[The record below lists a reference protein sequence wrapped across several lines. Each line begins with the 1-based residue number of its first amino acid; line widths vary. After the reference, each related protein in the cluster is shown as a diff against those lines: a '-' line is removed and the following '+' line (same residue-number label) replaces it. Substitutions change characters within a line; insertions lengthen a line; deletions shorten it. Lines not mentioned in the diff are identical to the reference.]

1 MHVNPTISSEPLVS
15 QLLVG
20 GDQLV
25 LLGEVEMVLF
35 QISEEPVE
43 DEAEIL
49 DQVAS
54 PAEGEGP
61 QSFKALMLVQVDEEL
76 QDDEL
81 AEDPVDLEIRGLG
94 HPLKHDRQISIF
106 PSGGCQGTKQIF
118 LFLFH

>member
-1 MHVNPTISSEPLVS
+1 MYVNPSIWREPVVLQV
-15 QLLVG
+15 LEG

-25 LLGEVEMVLF
+25 LLSEVEMVLF

-43 DEAEIL
+43 DEAEVL

-61 QSFKALMLVQVDEEL
+61 QSFKALMLVQVHEEL

-81 AEDPVDLEIRGLG
+81 AEDPVDLEIRGLC
-94 HPLKHDRQISIF
+94 HPLKHGRQISAI
-106 PSGGCQGTKQIF
+106 PSGGCQGSN
-118 LFLFH
+118 

>member
-1 MHVNPTISSEPLVS
+1 MHVNPTIWREPLVS
-15 QLLVG
+15 QVLVG

-43 DEAEIL
+43 DEAEVL

-61 QSFKALMLVQVDEEL
+61 KSFKAFLLVQVHEEL

-94 HPLKHDRQISIF
+94 HPLKHGRHKSIS
-106 PSGGCQGTKQIF
+106 PSGGRQGSN
-118 LFLFH
+118 